1 MLPVSSS
8 QPKYSASSGT
18 QCPWK
23 RLGFAVLAGGVA
35 MQLGTLPA
43 KAMTLNRVESLVAS
57 IESSEG
63 WAIITAYNNIVSND
77 RIPRRGDPRPR

>member
-1 MLPVSSS
+1 
-8 QPKYSASSGT
+8 
-18 QCPWK
+18 
-23 RLGFAVLAGGVA
+23 